1 MNCLYCGSENIDGVD
16 ECTEWGQSL
25 PDTHLPDPVMG
36 VERRLR
42 ADRVD
47 VPSRK
52 PPISVPP
59 GVSVRQVLRLMV
71 IAVSDVSSWPMPT
84 ARWVSSVSGMRS

>member
-1 MNCLYCGSENIDGVD
+1 MNYLYCGSENIDGVD

-25 PDTHLPDPVMG
+25 ADTHLPDPVMG

-47 VPSRK
+47 VLSRK
-52 PPISVPP
+52 PP
-59 GVSVRQVLRLMV
+59 